1 MVTPS
6 TASRTGDE
14 GSAGKDGSRIAAGS
28 GARPPLACRPSPP
41 RGGRLDVVK
50 AFANL
55 KRCKR
60 GAIEEAADLPLV
72 GEMAAG
78 QRGACPTDLTN
89 PAYFVSFSRSALS
102 KLSLPMTM
110 GVKSTSFSF
119 GSVLSL
125 A

>member
-6 TASRTGDE
+6 TASRTDAA
-14 GSAGKDGSRIAAGS
+14 STGKDGSRIAAGS
-28 GARPPLACRPSPP
+28 GARPPLSYRTSPP

-60 GAIEEAADLPLV
+60 GGRKKLLISPLV
-72 GEMAAG
+72 GEMAG
-78 QRGACPTDLTN
+78 RPEGGVPTGLTN